1 MKEENFST
9 YEDDIIAMLDKLS
22 LTISSFNTLSKDQA
36 ESAILEANIKISNC
50 KEILTKMEDYVK
62 RDDLDEEINKNE
74 LNQKITQY
82 RTEYHQ
88 LLNKYNLIQNN
99 YISRKTENALIDKDS
114 NLEDDNHNKIM
125 GTSENFVTDGE
136 LKNDINK
143 NDISKNE
150 INKNDISKNEIN
162 KNDISKNEINRTSNE
177 SNNTNDISL
186 ISVHN
191 TSNLPQGMG
200 LSASYVQNAV
210 DNAEV
215 DEDKEVSAKE
225 KFVFICVCCWCIVFL
240 ILIIIIFAW

>member
-114 NLEDDNHNKIM
+114 NLEEDNHNKIM

>member
-114 NLEDDNHNKIM
+114 NLEEDNHNKIM

-150 INKNDISKNEIN
+150 INKNDINKNETN

-200 LSASYVQNAV
+200 LNASYVQNAV

-225 KFVFICVCCWCIVFL
+225 KFVFICICCWCIVFL

>member
-114 NLEDDNHNKIM
+114 NLEEDNHNKIM

-200 LSASYVQNAV
+200 LRASYVQNAV